1 MLDASAHNP
10 NARIIPG
17 FKIHTDTLAS
27 LAPLERVWAR
37 KLIDEGT
44 WILVPDDEA
53 TP

>member
-1 MLDASAHNP
+1 MLDSPSLNP

-17 FKIHTDTLAS
+17 FKIHADTLAN

-37 KLIDEGT
+37 KLIAERT
-44 WILVPDDEA
+44 WILIPDDEA